1 MGEQPPGSLANA
13 AEIDQPLLVAIV
25 LQCRGVLGRKDRR
38 FQPAAV
44 KTAASWCRSRICSIV
59 ILSFESSRTFR
70 STAPGEITG
79 SDAPG
84 ACSHARPIS
93 TTPVAQAAIGMDTAP
108 GSGPH
113 HPAGAASHQARFPAR
128 GRTPAHNQRLDPYR
142 LRCHHA
148 ARRRRP
154 RGPRDATLPARGTV
168 AGRSWPTWL

>member
-93 TTPVAQAAIGMDTAP
+93 TTR
-108 GSGPH
+108 S
-113 HPAGAASHQARFPAR
+113 
-128 GRTPAHNQRLDPYR
+128 
-142 LRCHHA
+142 
-148 ARRRRP
+148 RRRP
-154 RGPRDATLPARGTV
+154 SGWAPHRGRVRISRQVRRRTKPGSRHGAARQPTTNGLIHTDFGATTRRGGGGPEVRATQHFQPAAR
-168 AGRSWPTWL
+168 